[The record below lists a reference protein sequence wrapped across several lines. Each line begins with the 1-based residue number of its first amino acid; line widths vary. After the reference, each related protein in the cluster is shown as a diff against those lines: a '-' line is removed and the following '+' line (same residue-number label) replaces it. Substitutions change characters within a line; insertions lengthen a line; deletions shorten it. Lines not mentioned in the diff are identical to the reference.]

1 MILVFIFGGLTEE
14 RGKRGTMCLRND
26 SGKRGPKDQV
36 ALHHYHISPSHWC
49 TTHGPLLPLYVRTIS
64 RYSVPPSAGPLLPL
78 RNEIIISAALKWIIL
93 PLLCEGRPLTD
104 ALNGRRVRQS
114 GEAMMNVEVGES
126 DRLAA
131 PELTTK
137 RRHVDPRHGR
147 RRRRRAT
154 ANCFRFWVELVLG
167 SIWNCFRFKNNCFRF
182 TGNCYRFWAELLPV
196 LSVTASGLER
206 KLLPVPSDS

>member
-1 MILVFIFGGLTEE
+1 LVVIFGGLTEE
-14 RGKRGTMCLRND
+14 RGKRGTMC
-26 SGKRGPKDQV
+26 
-36 ALHHYHISPSHWC
+36 
-49 TTHGPLLPLYVRTIS
+49 
-64 RYSVPPSAGPLLPL
+64 L

-154 ANCFRFWVELVLG
+154 ANCFRFRVKLLPVHR
-167 SIWNCFRFKNNCFRF
+167 I
-182 TGNCYRFWAELLPV
+182 LLPV
-196 LSVTASGLER
+196 LSGTGSGFHMELLPVQKQLLPVYR
-206 KLLPVPSDS
+206 KLLPVLSGTASGSQCNCFRFREKTASGSE

>member
-1 MILVFIFGGLTEE
+1 MFELDDECKTTNLKSINDYRNMILVVIFGGLTEE
-14 RGKRGTMCLRND
+14 RGKRGTMC
-26 SGKRGPKDQV
+26 
-36 ALHHYHISPSHWC
+36 
-49 TTHGPLLPLYVRTIS
+49 
-64 RYSVPPSAGPLLPL
+64 L

-154 ANCFRFWVELVLG
+154 ANCFRFRVKLLPVHR
-167 SIWNCFRFKNNCFRF
+167 I
-182 TGNCYRFWAELLPV
+182 LLPV
-196 LSVTASGLER
+196 LSGTGSGFHMELLPVQKQLLPVYR
-206 KLLPVPSDS
+206 KLLPVLSGTASGSRCNCFRFREKTASGSE